1 MKAKIVADG
10 EERRLQSPELQARL
24 RALRET
30 IEARYAE
37 EMTRAGPIRKFIL
50 QWRMASEY
58 RRERDKIL
66 PPDAMYACN
75 HLTGSEK
82 RSNK

>member
-1 MKAKIVADG
+1 MKSKIVADG
-10 EERRLQSPELQARL
+10 EERRLQSPEVQARL

-37 EMTRAGPIRKFIL
+37 EMVRAGPIRKLIL

-58 RRERDKIL
+58 RRERNMIL
-66 PPDAMYACN
+66 PPDALYACN
-75 HLTGSEK
+75 PDGGCEK
-82 RSNK
+82 RTSK